1 MIDQLN
7 ADVLV
12 VGGGTGGVAAALQA
26 ARRGANTILVSEF
39 TWLGGMLTS
48 AGVSAPDGNE
58 LIAFQTGLWGA
69 FLQEL
74 KRRHPQGLD
83 WGWVSF
89 FTFDPRVG
97 AEIFADWVLQE
108 PKLQWI
114 SGYKPLEVLK
124 HNHKITGVRFSEFTV
139 YAEITVDA
147 TELGDLLALGSV
159 PYRWGWELQTEWEE
173 PSAPV
178 VANSLTKSSPVQ
190 APTWVAILRD
200 FGENAVSPEIPAPQV
215 DNPNQCVG
223 AWEG

>member
-89 FTFDPRVG
+89 KRKKKKIN
-97 AEIFADWVLQE
+97 EIEKEQRKRKE
-108 PKLQWI
+108 
-114 SGYKPLEVLK
+114 
-124 HNHKITGVRFSEFTV
+124 
-139 YAEITVDA
+139 
-147 TELGDLLALGSV
+147 
-159 PYRWGWELQTEWEE
+159 
-173 PSAPV
+173 
-178 VANSLTKSSPVQ
+178 
-190 APTWVAILRD
+190 
-200 FGENAVSPEIPAPQV
+200 
-215 DNPNQCVG
+215 
-223 AWEG
+223 